1 MIYNHHLILKILILQ
16 VILLIKLRL
25 QILLHQYLLDNILKL
40 HFVAIINLLLSDL
53 FVNLNKEMYMFKKI
67 LFFIFITQLTYSQ
80 DRQLI
85 QGKVIY
91 RNIDV
96 PAANVINNTDQSST
110 ITNDQGEFE
119 IFAKEGDEIIFSSVQ
134 YIIRTVRVN
143 KEILKNKRLVVQ
155 INERVRELDEVVI
168 TPDDTQKFL
177 DLKEEQFKGFDYVAD
192 KSTKIQNV
200 LTDNRQVVN
209 GLNFVNI
216 FKLLSTI
223 VDSKSDVEKLNIVPS
238 EVLPYIL
245 EENFFSDVL
254 KLETFEINDFLFN
267 LDSDEMMKSL
277 ILEKNQFLV
286 IDYLINK
293 ADSYKDLKIE

>member
-1 MIYNHHLILKILILQ
+1 ML
-16 VILLIKLRL
+16 
-25 QILLHQYLLDNILKL
+25 
-40 HFVAIINLLLSDL
+40 
-53 FVNLNKEMYMFKKI
+53 KKI
-67 LFFIFITQLTYSQ
+67 LFFILIIQFSYSQ
-80 DRQLI
+80 NRELI

-96 PAANVINNTDQSST
+96 PAANVINNTAQSST

-119 IFAKEGDEIIFSSVQ
+119 IYAKEGDEIIFSSVQ

-143 KEILKNKRLVVQ
+143 KEILENKRIIVQ
-155 INERVRELDEVVI
+155 INQRVRELDEVVI

-216 FKLLSTI
+216 FRLLSSI
-223 VDSKSDVEKLNIVPS
+223 VDAKSDEEKLNIIPS
-238 EVLPYIL
+238 EVLPYVL
-245 EENFFSDVL
+245 EENFFSRVL
-254 KLETFEINDFLFN
+254 ELESFEINDFLSK
-267 LDSDEMMKSL
+267 LDSDTEMKNL
-277 ILEKNQFLV
+277 ILEKNQFLI
-286 IDYLINK
+286 IDYLLNK
-293 ADSYKDLKIE
+293 ADTYKNLRVE

>member
-1 MIYNHHLILKILILQ
+1 
-16 VILLIKLRL
+16 
-25 QILLHQYLLDNILKL
+25 
-40 HFVAIINLLLSDL
+40 
-53 FVNLNKEMYMFKKI
+53 MFKKI
-67 LFFIFITQLTYSQ
+67 LFFILIIQFSYSQ
-80 DRQLI
+80 NRELI

-96 PAANVINNTDQSST
+96 PAANVINNTAQSST

-119 IFAKEGDEIIFSSVQ
+119 IYAKEGDEIIFSSVQ

-143 KEILKNKRLVVQ
+143 KEILENKRIIVQ
-155 INERVRELDEVVI
+155 INQRVRELDEIVV

-200 LTDNRQVVN
+200 LTDNRQFVD
-209 GLNFVNI
+209 GLNFINI

-223 VDSKSDVEKLNIVPS
+223 VDSKSDEEKLNIIPS

-245 EENFFSDVL
+245 DENFFNEVL
-254 KLETFEINDFLFN
+254 ELKSFEINDFLLK
-267 LDSDEMMKSL
+267 LDSDRKMKNL
-277 ILEKNQFLV
+277 ILDKNQFLV
-286 IDYLINK
+286 IDYLLNK
-293 ADSYKDLKIE
+293 SDEYKSARAE

>member
-1 MIYNHHLILKILILQ
+1 ML
-16 VILLIKLRL
+16 
-25 QILLHQYLLDNILKL
+25 
-40 HFVAIINLLLSDL
+40 
-53 FVNLNKEMYMFKKI
+53 KKI
-67 LFFIFITQLTYSQ
+67 LFFILIIQFSYSQ
-80 DRQLI
+80 NRELI

-96 PAANVINNTDQSST
+96 PAANVINNTAQSST

-119 IFAKEGDEIIFSSVQ
+119 IYAKEGDEIIFSSVQ

-143 KEILKNKRLVVQ
+143 KEILENKRIIVQ
-155 INERVRELDEVVI
+155 INQRVRELDEVVI

-216 FKLLSTI
+216 FRLLSSI
-223 VDSKSDVEKLNIVPS
+223 VDAKSDEEKLNIIPS
-238 EVLPYIL
+238 EVLPYVL
-245 EENFFSDVL
+245 EENFFSGVL
-254 KLETFEINDFLFN
+254 ELESFEIYDFLSK
-267 LDSDEMMKSL
+267 LDSDTEMKNL
-277 ILEKNQFLV
+277 ILEKNQFLI
-286 IDYLINK
+286 IDYLLNK
-293 ADSYKDLKIE
+293 ADTYKNLRVE

>member
-1 MIYNHHLILKILILQ
+1 MKNTFFLWFYLLFSILVFGQERK
-16 VILLIKLRL
+16 LIKG
-25 QILLHQYLLDNILKL
+25 QLLYKN
-40 HFVAIINLLLSDL
+40 
-53 FVNLNKEMYMFKKI
+53 
-67 LFFIFITQLTYSQ
+67 T
-80 DRQLI
+80 
-85 QGKVIY
+85 KV
-91 RNIDV
+91 V
-96 PAANVINNTDQSST
+96 AANVVNNTSQTNT
-110 ITNDQGEFE
+110 ITDSEGEFE
-119 IFAKEGDEIIFSSVQ
+119 IEVAEGDNIIFSSVQ
-134 YIIRTVRVN
+134 YIIRTVRIN
-143 KEILKNKRLVVQ
+143 SEILKNKRLIVQ

-177 DLKEEQFKGFDYVAD
+177 DLKEEQFKGFDYIAD

-223 VDSKSDVEKLNIVPS
+223 VDSKSDEEKLNIIPS
-238 EVLPYIL
+238 DVLPYIL

-267 LDSDEMMKSL
+267 LDSDEKMKSL

-286 IDYLINK
+286 IDYLLNK
-293 ADSYKDLKIE
+293 ADLYKNLRVE

>member
-1 MIYNHHLILKILILQ
+1 ML
-16 VILLIKLRL
+16 
-25 QILLHQYLLDNILKL
+25 
-40 HFVAIINLLLSDL
+40 
-53 FVNLNKEMYMFKKI
+53 KKI
-67 LFFIFITQLTYSQ
+67 LFFILVIQFSYSQ
-80 DRQLI
+80 NRELI

-96 PAANVINNTDQSST
+96 PAANVINNTAQSST

-119 IFAKEGDEIIFSSVQ
+119 IYAKEGDEIIFSSVQ

-143 KEILKNKRLVVQ
+143 KEILENKRIIVQ
-155 INERVRELDEVVI
+155 INQRVRELDEVVI

-216 FKLLSTI
+216 FKLLSSI
-223 VDSKSDVEKLNIVPS
+223 VDAKSDEEKLNIIPS
-238 EVLPYIL
+238 EVLPYVL
-245 EENFFSDVL
+245 EENFFSGVL
-254 KLETFEINDFLFN
+254 ELKSFEINDFLSK
-267 LDSDEMMKSL
+267 LDSDTEMKNL
-277 ILEKNQFLV
+277 ILEKNQFLI
-286 IDYLINK
+286 IDYLLNK
-293 ADSYKDLKIE
+293 ADTYKNLRVE